1 MSAIFTADGR
11 LNTKEKRTAELKKK
25 AGSVPISYRT
35 NSTKEELCFEYIQTF
50 LDQYKELYPKRNLPY
65 MLAENEYGVKKF
77 VCTTLRPTQLPIPE
91 LYDLHECAS
100 FLSGYIVYEPLD
112 PPSEPPKT
120 LYSPTQTLNSCC
132 GDSFD
137 CAMLMCSFLIGA
149 GYDAYV
155 VYGNAPRFVALRD
168 QRAQECPLINTTNS
182 ASAGGKSR
190 PHMSAGDDID
200 SKGNKVDVEG
210 YEIVDNHVQESN
222 YIAEAK
228 QAEAEKGRDM
238 FKLWVPTDDN
248 HTSEDDNK
256 RIKRCHA
263 WVFVAAG
270 RRDVKEACFIE
281 PATGRP
287 YSTRNSPFLNIV
299 AMWNQSNYWVN
310 LQLNTKT
317 ADMRFDLSDAKC
329 WENLFLVP
337 SASSNKDGDD
347 NKEGEVEDGVGGH
360 GLGVTEGKDNG
371 EDDNDEDGAGYE
383 INRAFDC
390 PATWVEPLVLEHP
403 KYLMRFPPT
412 GKRLV
417 LYRKA
422 KAYFYARGVSRQ
434 AVTMRIILYLDI
446 ECTIVKEIHEWFE
459 NRADKI
465 YKRVRYLLDDA
476 RNVDYYHPG
485 SLGGVTVWTEYP
497 GKRIEVDF
505 NVDSRLDRLCR
516 RVETIGSHIEE
527 FFDGRSDLLRYRAI
541 DCTTDPNIAG
551 SRQFAANGG
560 TLASELFV
568 LKMVLKYD
576 QPSTSKSTTAPAGPG
591 LDDIATRIF
600 SVPFGKLTSYYHFN
614 PSKITGK
621 VRTFLHTRGPSIP
634 VMSDLALMQEL
645 GLEEDPD
652 ELQDAAAAEREAFA
666 AIKGSILQ
674 FHKILEYRVQV
685 EANPLMDR
693 SVFDMA
699 LDYVWNIQLGDRLVG
714 GKKSKGRDA
723 QQQREGGGTEN
734 GSSSMDMDGN
744 ESQTIAEVAN
754 DSNLHTADYLA
765 PFLRVV
771 KDIRAIS
778 KEEAL
783 QVRQT
788 CLDAAKLR
796 LVERANIIQARLNDE
811 NAKLGRKQEQFQ
823 RSQRE
828 GDLSTEEYEKYCT
841 DAMFRIQ
848 ILEQRLITHEEN
860 ALKKFLEL
868 DVRLSNDPRLKVL
881 KTSER

>member
-25 AGSVPISYRT
+25 ANSVPISYRT

-100 FLSGYIVYEPLD
+100 FLSSYIVYEPLN

-155 VYGNAPRFVALRD
+155 VYGNAPKFVTLRD
-168 QRAQECPLINTTNS
+168 QRAQECPLINST
-182 ASAGGKSR
+182 ASAEGQSKAPS
-190 PHMSAGDDID
+190 SAGDDSE
-200 SKGNKVDVEG
+200 SKRNEVNVEG
-210 YEIVDNHVQESN
+210 YEITDNHVQDSA
-222 YIAEAK
+222 YIADTK
-228 QAEAEKGRDM
+228 RAEADKERDS
-238 FKLWVPTDDN
+238 FQLWVP
-248 HTSEDDNK
+248 SEEEQRKEDEGK
-256 RIKRCHA
+256 KVKRCHA
-263 WVFVAAG
+263 WVFVQAG
-270 RRDVKEACFIE
+270 RRDVKESCFIE

-287 YSTRNSPFLNIV
+287 YSTRSSPFTNIV
-299 AMWNQSNYWVN
+299 AMWNHANYWVN
-310 LQLNTKT
+310 LQMNFKT

-329 WENLFLVP
+329 WENLFLVT
-337 SASSNKDGDD
+337 SANTDKDDDANKGD
-347 NKEGEVEDGVGGH
+347 EEDEA
-360 GLGVTEGKDNG
+360 GVTEGKEG
-371 EDDNDEDGAGYE
+371 EVDGATHE

-403 KYLMRFPPT
+403 KYLLRFPPT
-412 GKRLV
+412 GRRMV
-417 LYRKA
+417 LYHKA

-434 AVTMRIILYLDI
+434 AVTMRIILYLDA

-459 NRADKI
+459 NRADKL
-465 YKRVRYLLDDA
+465 YKRVRYLLGNA
-476 RNVDYYHPG
+476 RNVDHYHPG

-505 NVDSRLDRLCR
+505 NVDSRLDRLYR
-516 RVETIGSHIEE
+516 RVELIGSKIEE
-527 FFDGRSDLLRYRAI
+527 YFEGRSDLLRYRAT
-541 DCTTDPNIAG
+541 DCTTDPGLAG
-551 SRQFAANGG
+551 SRQFTANGG
-560 TLASELFV
+560 TLAPEIHV

-576 QPSTSKSTTAPAGPG
+576 QPANPG
-591 LDDIATRIF
+591 SDDVATRIF
-600 SVPFGKLTSYYHFN
+600 SVPFGKLTTYYHFD
-614 PSKITGK
+614 KFKVTGK

-634 VMSDLALMQEL
+634 IMSDQAMMQEL

-652 ELQDAAAAEREAFA
+652 ELQDAATAEREAFA
-666 AIKGSILQ
+666 AVKGSMAQ
-674 FHKILEYRVQV
+674 FHKITEARVNV
-685 EANPLMDR
+685 EANPLMDP
-693 SVFDMA
+693 SVFDLA
-699 LDYVWNIQLGDRLVG
+699 LDGIWNINLGDRLVG
-714 GKKSKGRDA
+714 GKKKKAGDGN
-723 QQQREGGGTEN
+723 QDTGGDGD
-734 GSSSMDMDGN
+734 GSSNMD

-754 DSNLHTADYLA
+754 DGNLHTADYLA

-771 KDIRAIS
+771 KDVRNVT

-783 QVRQT
+783 EVRQT
-788 CLDAAKLR
+788 CLDAAKAR

-828 GDLSTEEYEKYCT
+828 GNLSTEEYEKYCT

-848 ILEQRLITHEEN
+848 ILEQRLVTHEEN